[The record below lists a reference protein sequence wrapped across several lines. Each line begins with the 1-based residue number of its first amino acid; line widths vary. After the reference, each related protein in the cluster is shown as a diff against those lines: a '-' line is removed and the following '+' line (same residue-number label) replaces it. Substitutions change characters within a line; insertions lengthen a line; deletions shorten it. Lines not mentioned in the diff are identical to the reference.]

1 MRVNAAD
8 GRKADRRVFG
18 GMAGLQLVDTQG
30 AAHGGLRPACRA
42 NVEDADKISWATIK
56 TGVQALPARLTGT

>member
-18 GMAGLQLVDTQG
+18 GMAGLQLVDMRG
-30 AAHGGLRPACRA
+30 AAHGGLRPVRRA
-42 NVEDADKISWATIK
+42 KVEDADKISWARIR
-56 TGVQALPARLTGT
+56 TGVQALPAGRTGA